1 MIEID
6 LDFVFFSV
14 GIFLSLPIFWMVL
27 ARKPPSPD
35 NGSSAPDVKKVTTMI
50 VLGSGGHTTEILRLA
65 SALNKD
71 VYQPRTF
78 VIAETDS
85 SSEEKL
91 RQTFPGNTT
100 RKHSIFFSR
109 DLAVTVKYVFRL
121 HT

>member
-100 RKHSIFFSR
+100 RKHSIFSR
-109 DLAVTVKYVFRL
+109 ET
-121 HT
+121 